1 MIFLKTFV
9 VLGLLCT
16 SLAAPAIKGR
26 QTAGSNQRPFYG
38 TKGGSEGAASGQQEA
53 SLPAFVEPPPAPAP
67 EPDAGEPMMPYSFE
81 YSAEATNGM
90 SARREVNDGQRV
102 TGSYMLA
109 GPDGINRIVHYVA
122 DKDGFRATIT
132 TNEPGTESQSPA
144 ATLLNSSQLP
154 AEQIALMYG
163 PREPIPQPQTSARLQ
178 ASPPIPA
185 LPAQI
190 QSSPPAPRSAQ
201 LLSTSAA
208 PLTTQTLA
216 ESSRTTEAQTTTT
229 RLTSPAPQSPP
240 AAASQSAPLRLLNQG
255 GTKGAP
261 IVQQQQTKSLRSP
274 ARSRPSLPPPPA
286 PLVVVRAPAKA
297 PPQRVVLAPPPPPPR
312 PLSLPPPPPLA
323 PALPRP
329 LALPPRAPSKARP
342 QPTKL
347 NQVKVAK
354 PFYIATT
361 TTTTPPPPP
370 LLIIQEQQQE
380 QQQEEQQQQEEEQ
393 VQQVEQVQQQEQVQ
407 QEQQEVQEQQQQQ
420 EETQEQEQVQEIQ
433 QEQQEAQQSENRYA
447 YIYY

>member
-1 MIFLKTFV
+1 M
-9 VLGLLCT
+9 GLLST

-26 QTAGSNQRPFYG
+26 QVAGSNQRPFYG
-38 TKGGSEGAASGQQEA
+38 TKGGSEGSASGQQEA
-53 SLPAFVEPPPAPAP
+53 SLPAFVEPPAAPAP

-208 PLTTQTLA
+208 PLTTTQTLA
-216 ESSRTTEAQTTTT
+216 ETTRTTEAQTTT

-274 ARSRPSLPPPPA
+274 ARSRPALPPPPPPA

-347 NQVKVAK
+347 NQVKAAR
-354 PFYIATT
+354 PFYIATTT

-370 LLIIQEQQQE
+370 LLIVQE

-393 VQQVEQVQQQEQVQ
+393 VQQVEQVEQQEQI
-407 QEQQEVQEQQQQQ
+407 QEVQQEQQQQQ
-420 EETQEQEQVQEIQ
+420 EETQEQEQVQEVQ
-433 QEQQEAQQSENRYA
+433 QEQQELQQAQQSENRYA